1 MPTRKKIP
9 LITEDATLN
18 IAAGKTLD
26 VSGADV
32 SIVGSGAAVVT
43 FPSATS
49 TLATLTGT
57 ETLTNKT
64 LTSPVIG
71 SITNT
76 GTLTLPTATGT
87 VALTSDITGTN
98 SGTNTG
104 DDKTGITGLLKGDGT
119 DISAAIAD
127 TDYQSVLAEGA
138 FADGDKTKL
147 DGIEALAEVNNI
159 SDVNATDLTDG
170 NDTTLHD
177 HDGITEN
184 TTHRGLVTG
193 NPHAVTKTAVGLSNV
208 PNTDC
213 TNASNISSGTL
224 ASSVLPPVA
233 LTTVQVA
240 VSQIAMLALTTEE
253 GDVVVRSD
261 ENKSYMRNDGTAG
274 TMADFYELQTPT
286 GSVLSVNGETGVV
299 VITTGDITE
308 DTDKKFVSDTDKTNL
323 GNLSGE
329 NTGDQTTIVGITGTK
344 AQFDTA
350 VTDGN
355 ITYDGDAPTAH
366 AASHTDG
373 SDDIQD
379 ATAAQKGLATST
391 QITKLDGIATG
402 ATANA
407 KATGAELDTAT
418 DDAKFATAK
427 AIKDSLNVPSVAPS
441 TDGNVL
447 TSDGTKWV
455 SETPSASG
463 GDVVGPSSAVDGNL
477 ASFDTTTG
485 KLIKDSGKA
494 TPTGDIVGTT
504 DTQTLT
510 NKTLTSPVIRDYDG
524 WQDANETWTYSSVDD
539 PTGIITV
546 PTDATTKY

>member
-1 MPTRKKIP
+1 MPIRKKIP

-32 SIVGSGAAVVT
+32 SIVGSGTAVIT

-57 ETLTNKT
+57 ETFTNKT

-71 SITNT
+71 AIINT

-87 VALTSDITGTN
+87 VALTSDI
-98 SGTNTG
+98 
-104 DDKTGITGLLKGDGT
+104 
-119 DISAAIAD
+119 
-127 TDYQSVLAEGA
+127 
-138 FADGDKTKL
+138 
-147 DGIEALAEVNNI
+147 
-159 SDVNATDLTDG
+159 
-170 NDTTLHD
+170 
-177 HDGITEN
+177 
-184 TTHRGLVTG
+184 
-193 NPHAVTKTAVGLSNV
+193 TKTAVGLSNV

-233 LTTVQVA
+233 LTSVQVA

-344 AQFDTA
+344 AEFDTA

-355 ITYDGDAPTAH
+355 ILYDGDAPTAH
-366 AASHTDG
+366 KASHEDG
-373 SDDIQD
+373 GADEISI
-379 ATAAQKGLATST
+379 AGLAGTPADLST
-391 QITKLDGIATG
+391 H
-402 ATANA
+402 
-407 KATGAELDTAT
+407 E
-418 DDAKFATAK
+418 
-427 AIKDSLNVPSVAPS
+427 S
-441 TDGNVL
+441 
-447 TSDGTKWV
+447 
-455 SETPSASG
+455 
-463 GDVVGPSSAVDGNL
+463 
-477 ASFDTTTG
+477 DTTTHG
-485 KLIKDSGKA
+485 
-494 TPTGDIVGTT
+494 TTGDIVGTT

-510 NKTLTSPVIRDYDG
+510 NKTLTSPTLTTPALGTPSAGILTSCTG
-524 WQDANETWTYSSVDD
+524 LPAASVVAGSLVAGMVASDHG
-539 PTGIITV
+539 T
-546 PTDATTKY
+546 ATTDQLVNVCYGTSETPPTASTTTEGTLFITYTA